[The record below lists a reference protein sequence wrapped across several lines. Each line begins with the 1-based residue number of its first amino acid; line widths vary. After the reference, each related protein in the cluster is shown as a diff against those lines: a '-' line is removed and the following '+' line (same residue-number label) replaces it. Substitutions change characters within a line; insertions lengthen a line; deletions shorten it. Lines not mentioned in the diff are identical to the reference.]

1 MTKCAG
7 CRVRHLNCDTR
18 STCRACEKSGREC
31 LRLNV
36 RFRHL
41 VCPSERVTRAN
52 LTKYDFFF
60 DSEQTW
66 VDTNQKLEF
75 VVDSDVSAHDSPTS
89 NLEDNRDHAEGP
101 SVGSDAPLLEQPPP
115 MSFFGSSP
123 HTPTALAFTP
133 DDDPPEYLTA
143 PTQVSRDPPGNVTTA
158 DASEISSHHLKITS
172 QLTEK
177 EPANKSLNSLER
189 VLAEPELHR
198 PLQSLQEGKL
208 LQHWIAHLAPWVC
221 KIVSIAR

>member
-41 VCPSERVTRAN
+41 VCPSERVTRAD

-75 VVDSDVSAHDSPTS
+75 VVDSDVSAHNSTTS
-89 NLEDNRDHAEGP
+89 NLEDDRDHAEGP
-101 SVGSDAPLLEQPPP
+101 NVESDTPLLEQPPLV
-115 MSFFGSSP
+115 SFFGSSS

-133 DDDPPEYLTA
+133 DDDPPDYLTA
-143 PTQVSRDPPGNVTTA
+143 SARVSRDLPGIVTTA
-158 DASEISSHHLKITS
+158 SASDSSSHHLRITS
-172 QLTEK
+172 KLIEK
-177 EPANKSLNSLER
+177 EPVNKSLSSLER
-189 VLAEPELHR
+189 GLAEPELHR

-208 LQHWIAHLAPWVC
+208 LQQWIAHLAPWVC
-221 KIVSIAR
+221 KIISIAR